1 MNTPD
6 ADTRRIG
13 RRLGLLATL
22 AFLALGWV
30 SFDGALERRE
40 DPNRNLV
47 VAPGASELVL
57 QRNRAG
63 HYLLPGEI
71 NGRPVRLLLDTGA
84 TQVSVPA
91 RLAAE
96 LGLQAGVPHQVLVR
110 LAGHMWQVAN
120 KA

>member
-30 SFDGALERRE
+30 SFDGAIERRE

-71 NGRPVRLLLDTGA
+71 NGHPVLESSHAPLLEEVGFRREA
-84 TQVSVPA
+84 
-91 RLAAE
+91 
-96 LGLQAGVPHQVLVR
+96 LVYVWD
-110 LAGHMWQVAN
+110 G
-120 KA
+120 

>member
-1 MNTPD
+1 MNAPD

-30 SFDGALERRE
+30 SFDGAIERRE

-91 RLAAE
+91 RLAADAPLNE
-96 LGLQAGVPHQVLVR
+96 ARPETFYGRGPVGYIDYPR
-110 LAGHMWQVAN
+110 L
-120 KA
+120 